1 MAKRI
6 HVSRIDP
13 PVFDTTKFEVAG
25 NLPTLETVNQTVA
38 DVTGAKPLEQT
49 TTTTQTVIEKPIE
62 KPVEKVIEKPEKTPS
77 VVKAP
82 KTEKPPKTTTSKA
95 EKETAKIAI
104 ERGRDARGALN
115 RVGIT
120 ALVDRDLLQ
129 KTKIWAVQNGL
140 SMSDIVNDALAV
152 YLKSKA

>member
-1 MAKRI
+1 MAKKI

-13 PVFDTTKFEVAG
+13 PVFDAKKFEIAG
-25 NLPTLETVNQTVA
+25 NLPTTEAVNQTIA
-38 DVTGAKPLEQT
+38 DVTGATSLQKPAAAEVT
-49 TTTTQTVIEKPIE
+49 TETQEVKPPKVTKKTPSVKMAQKAEKKPIE
-62 KPVEKVIEKPEKTPS
+62 KPKKEEKQER
-77 VVKAP
+77 
-82 KTEKPPKTTTSKA
+82 
-95 EKETAKIAI
+95 KETI

-140 SMSDIVNDALAV
+140 SMSDIVNDALSV
-152 YLKSKA
+152 YLKSIV